1 MLFSLSL
8 WGSRILLFSLSFKG
22 IYHFSLTHPAI
33 QPMFKKNS
41 WKICFYYTKKCDM
54 RYPSPNNL
62 RTLGIQSKKEIQPAL
77 MTQKLDF
84 TKLKN
89 PLQSLCCI
97 NIVSLIFNVEWDQK
111 RKSFVG
117 IRNPCPWIHHNLR
130 LYSQPN
136 TGDTY
141 MMRVTC
147 VFSDSK

>member
-8 WGSRILLFSLSFKG
+8 WGSRILLFSLSFKD

-41 WKICFYYTKKCDM
+41 WKVCFYFTKKCDM

-62 RTLGIQSKKEIQPAL
+62 QTLGIQSKKEIHPVL
-77 MTQKLDF
+77 MRQKLDF

-97 NIVSLIFNVEWDQK
+97 NIVSLIFNVEWNKKKKFCWHKKSLSLNTPQS
-111 RKSFVG
+111 SFVLPAKYRWHLHDESYMCVLG
-117 IRNPCPWIHHNLR
+117 I
-130 LYSQPN
+130 
-136 TGDTY
+136 
-141 MMRVTC
+141 
-147 VFSDSK
+147 